1 MIISHYYLK
10 VVLTLLILKH
20 NFIFQSERVM
30 CWKKAPFFRVLP
42 AFISGIFL
50 EWEGWLPFW
59 SFYLLF
65 ATGLVLIFSYR
76 VSGYYR
82 SYQLSWCSGA
92 GIQILFLLMG
102 ALLCFWRDP
111 VRHNHWY
118 GKILQPNDTV
128 LLRILETPVEKT
140 NSFQTRAVLI
150 SAWQQGIQKSIE
162 GKILVYF
169 KKQRELP
176 VEGSLLWINRSI
188 DPIQNSGNPG
198 EFDFKEYCQL
208 QAITGS
214 IYLEKKDI
222 LKQGYEPVSRLN
234 KLLGRTQFFIRS
246 RLKKWIPGKKES
258 GLAEALLI
266 GYRSDLDKDL
276 STAYANTG
284 TVHIIAISGMHL
296 ALIYG
301 LLMWLFKAFPEEGKI
316 KWIRIVF
323 LLIIL
328 WVFSLL
334 CGAQPSILRAT
345 ISFSFI
351 LLSQGLQR
359 KSSTYN
365 SLAGSAF
372 LLLCWDP
379 YNLWDP
385 GFQLSFAAI
394 SSILIFNRPIRGWF
408 KTENRIL
415 AFIYDLVAITLAAQ
429 ILTFPIS
436 IYHFHQLP
444 VYFLFSNLLAVPLSG
459 IILIAEIILLFVSG
473 IPLLAGLTGK
483 FISFLIGIMN
493 GWIEKIGQLPASS
506 IKDIQI
512 NSGQLLMIYLFI
524 CFISLFLFSRNNKW
538 LWPGYASLLLFFG
551 IRSFHFYNALHQQR
565 IIVYNLK
572 GHSQVEYHGGRRAW
586 SFFEDPVEFKS
597 RLNRSRAFFRILEQK
612 AIKGN
617 AFMIHGRKILMTES
631 FQITNQAMPDL
642 LILHGRAR
650 LFINDSLQFHHPF
663 TQIVLDGTVS
673 LYTSKTIERFC
684 DSLQINLHVVKKQGA
699 FLKEL

>member
-1 MIISHYYLK
+1 M
-10 VVLTLLILKH
+10 
-20 NFIFQSERVM
+20 Q
-30 CWKKAPFFRVLP
+30 
-42 AFISGIFL
+42 
-50 EWEGWLPFW
+50 
-59 SFYLLF
+59 LLF
-65 ATGLVLIFSYR
+65 
-76 VSGYYR
+76 
-82 SYQLSWCSGA
+82 
-92 GIQILFLLMG
+92 LMLG

-111 VRHNHWY
+111 VRHTHWY
-118 GKILQPNDTV
+118 GKILQPNDTL
-128 LLRILETPVEKT
+128 LLRILDAPVEKT
-140 NSFQTRAVLI
+140 NSFQTMAALV
-150 SAWQQGIQKSIE
+150 SAWQQGNQKGIE
-162 GKILVYF
+162 GKILIYF
-169 KKQRELP
+169 KKENELP
-176 VEGSLLWINRSI
+176 VEGSLLCINKPI
-188 DPIQNSGNPG
+188 DPIRNSGNPG

-208 QAITGS
+208 QGISGS
-214 IYLEKKDI
+214 IYLEKKDLLI
-222 LKQGYEPVSRLN
+222 QGFEPLSRSN
-234 KLLGRTQFFIRS
+234 KLLGRSQFFIRN
-246 RLKKWIPGKKES
+246 RLKKWIPGKKEA

-266 GYRSDLDKDL
+266 GYRADLDKDL

-301 LLMWLFKAFPEEGKI
+301 LLMWLFKAFPEQGKI
-316 KWIRIVF
+316 KWIRIFF

-351 LLSQGLQR
+351 LLSEGLQR

-379 YNLWDP
+379 YYLWDP

-394 SSILIFNRPIRGWF
+394 SSILIFNRPIRDCL
-408 KTENRIL
+408 KTENRML
-415 AFIYDLVAITLAAQ
+415 TFIYDLVSITLAAQ

-436 IYHFHQLP
+436 IYHFHQVP

-473 IPLLAGLTGK
+473 IPFLAGLTGK

-493 GWIEKIGQLPASS
+493 GWIEKIGQLPFSS

-512 NSGQLLMIYLFI
+512 NSWQLLAIYLFI
-524 CFISLFLFSRNNKW
+524 FFISLFLFSRNNKW
-538 LWPGYASLLLFFG
+538 LWLGYASLLLFIG

-572 GHSQVEYHGGRRAW
+572 GHSQVEYHDGRRAW
-586 SFFEDPVEFKS
+586 SFFEDPVEFKTS
-597 RLNRSRAFFRILEQK
+597 LNRSRTFFRILGLK

-631 FQITNQAMPDL
+631 FQITNQTMPDL
-642 LILHGRAR
+642 LILHGRAQ
-650 LFINDSLQFHHPF
+650 LFINDSLQIRHPF
-663 TQIVLDGTVS
+663 TQVVLDGTVS
-673 LYTSKTIERFC
+673 LYTAKIIERIC